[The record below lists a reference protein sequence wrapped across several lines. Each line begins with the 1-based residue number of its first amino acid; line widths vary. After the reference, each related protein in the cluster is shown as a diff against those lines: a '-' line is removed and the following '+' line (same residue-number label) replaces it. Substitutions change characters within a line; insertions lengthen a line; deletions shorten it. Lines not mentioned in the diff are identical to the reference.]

1 MNEILKLIDRRMS
14 LRRYAAREVSPE
26 DRERILAS
34 AMRAPTAGNMM
45 LYSIIE
51 VADPANKAQLVE
63 TCGHRFIEQA
73 PLVLLFLAD
82 MQRWFDY
89 FEAGDLSAYCRQEGL
104 DYRTPELSDL
114 LMSSCDAVIAAQNTV
129 IAAESLGIGS
139 CYVGDI
145 MGHGET
151 HRKLFDLP
159 RWAFPITL
167 LCYGYYPEDLPR
179 RRSTRFDRRFICHR
193 DRYTRLTREDF
204 REMLSGIE
212 TQFAD
217 VLEKRGMTLAQMTY
231 RGFTGSAP
239 RLEEARSVR
248 LLLRDWQSEV

>member
-1 MNEILKLIDRRMS
+1 VNETLKLINRRMS
-14 LRRYAAREVSPE
+14 LRRYAQREVAPE
-26 DRERILAS
+26 DRDRILES

-51 VADPANKAQLVE
+51 IADPTSRARLAE
-63 TCGHRFIEQA
+63 TCGHSFIEQA

-89 FEAGDLSAYCRQEGL
+89 YEINDVPAHRRQEGL

-114 LMSSCDAVIAAQNTV
+114 LMSSCDALIAAQNSV

-145 MGHGET
+145 MGQAET
-151 HRKLFDLP
+151 HRELFDLP
-159 RWAFPITL
+159 PWAFPIAL
-167 LCYGYYPEDLPR
+167 LCYGHYPRDLPR
-179 RRSTRFDRRFICHR
+179 RRASRFDRRFICFR
-193 DRYTRLTREDF
+193 DRYTRFAADDF

-212 TQFAD
+212 AQFAD
-217 VLEKRGMTLAQMTY
+217 VLRKSGMNLAQMTY
-231 RGFTGSAP
+231 RGFTGSES

-248 LLLRDWQSEV
+248 LLLHDWRAES